1 MVDAIDFHLVK
12 HLQRVRQCL
21 RNIREDII
29 HLLTGLEP
37 LLLGISH
44 TVRIVQVLAGSYTEQ
59 VVVGLS
65 RLLVL
70 EVAVVGTYELDAVF
84 PSHLYEHLVGLLL
97 QLESL
102 AVGQERKRFL
112 HLVALKLQIVVVAKE
127 IMIPLA
133 SLAGSLD
140 VAMQYLRR
148 NLTGNTCRTDY
159 QILVVFLQVGTIG
172 SRTHIVS
179 IHPGIT
185 DQLDEVLVS
194 IIVFGKDDEVVTT
207 HIALVLLTVFLSS
220 AGHVHLTAND
230 RLEGLQS
237 LFLTILVHLGA
248 IIREFLNTEH
258 HTMVG
263 NSHTLHAVLDGLV
276 NEMRNLRL
284 TVEDGIL
291 RMHM

>member
-1 MVDAIDFHLVK
+1 M
-12 HLQRVRQCL
+12 
-21 RNIREDII
+21 
-29 HLLTGLEP
+29 
-37 LLLGISH
+37 
-44 TVRIVQVLAGSYTEQ
+44 
-59 VVVGLS
+59 GLS

-70 EVAVVGTYELDAVF
+70 EVAVVGADELDAIF
-84 PSHLYEHLVGLLL
+84 PSHLDEHLVGLLL

-112 HLVALKLQIVVVAKE
+112 HLMALKLQIVVVAKE

-133 SLAGSLD
+133 SLTSSLD

-148 NLTGNTCRTDY
+148 NLTRNTCRTDN
-159 QILVVFLQVGTIG
+159 QILVVFLQVGTVG

-194 IIVFGKDDEVVTT
+194 IIVFGKHDEVVTT

-237 LFLTILVHLGA
+237 LFLAILVHLGA

-291 RMHM
+291 GMHM